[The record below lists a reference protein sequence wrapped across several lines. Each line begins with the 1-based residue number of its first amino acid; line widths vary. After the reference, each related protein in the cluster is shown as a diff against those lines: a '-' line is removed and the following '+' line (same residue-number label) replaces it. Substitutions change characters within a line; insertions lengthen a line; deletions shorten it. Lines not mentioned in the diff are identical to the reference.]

1 MPFSYFEY
9 LWDNT
14 EKDTMRNPLKQRKN
28 RAFGYSPRYYK
39 GEGNPYKIEH
49 KLDKFRSTAQTTK
62 GLKNKVSRAVD
73 DLNAEGDKNHRLRF
87 LIIVAILVL
96 LFLYI
101 IDFDL
106 SIFLNP

>member
-1 MPFSYFEY
+1 
-9 LWDNT
+9 
-14 EKDTMRNPLKQRKN
+14 MRNFLKLRRNKS
-28 RAFGYSPRYYK
+28 FDYSPRHYK

-49 KLDKFRSTAQTTK
+49 KLDKFRSTAHTQR
-62 GLKNKVSRAVD
+62 GLKNKVSNAVE
-73 DLNAEGDKNHRLRF
+73 DLKNEGDKNLKIRF
-87 LIIVAILVL
+87 LVIVAVLIL

>member
-1 MPFSYFEY
+1 
-9 LWDNT
+9 
-14 EKDTMRNPLKQRKN
+14 MRNFLKLRKN
-28 RAFGYSPRYYK
+28 RSYNYSPRYYK

-49 KLDKFRSTAQTTK
+49 KLDKFRSTAHTQR
-62 GLKNKVSRAVD
+62 GLKNKVSSAVD
-73 DLNAEGDKNHRLRF
+73 DLKTEGDKNLKLRF
-87 LIIVAILVL
+87 LVIVAILIL